1 MAVELSMRLDDR
13 RDRAISGARAAVS
26 ALAALGVTVVI
37 TGSLVRNT
45 FGPHAE
51 VDFLITACPHHLKYA
66 IEGMV
71 EDALGGL
78 PFDVVYLD
86 EIPAWKVARFTEG
99 AVDASDLR

>member
-1 MAVELSMRLDDR
+1 
-13 RDRAISGARAAVS
+13 
-26 ALAALGVTVVI
+26 
-37 TGSLVRNT
+37 
-45 FGPHAE
+45 
-51 VDFLITACPHHLKYA
+51 
-66 IEGMV
+66 MV